1 METTPQNDTG
11 RIIKLL
17 LKHARDAFLDETRIN
32 TQWQPLNYTDKPK
45 LNEAI
50 REYEAFTNLIKQ
62 LGAELHFMPPGN
74 DIGMDS
80 IYVRDAV
87 VAAQNGIILC
97 RMGKEARRSEPAAQA
112 AYYREIG
119 IPILGK
125 IEAPGTLEGGDVAW
139 LDKRTVAVGRGYRTN
154 DAGIRQLREL
164 LGDSI
169 DALIEVPLPHFRGP
183 EDVFHLMSI
192 FSPIDRDLAVVYS
205 PLMPV
210 PFRETLLQRGY
221 RLVEVPESEYD
232 SMGCNVLAIAP
243 SECLML
249 EGNPQTRAALVA
261 AGCIVHEYQGNE
273 ISRKGC
279 GGPTCLTRPLLR
291 VDE

>member
-11 RIIKLL
+11 RIVKLL
-17 LKHARDAFLDETRIN
+17 LKHARDAFLDDSRIDS
-32 TQWQPLNYTDKPK
+32 QWQSLNYTERPD
-45 LNEAI
+45 LNKAI
-50 REYEAFTNLIKQ
+50 TEYAAFTAFLKNA
-62 LGAELHFMPPGN
+62 GAELHFMPPG
-74 DIGMDS
+74 DDTGLDS

-87 VAAQNGIILC
+87 VAAQSGIILC
-97 RMGKEARRSEPAAQA
+97 RMGKAVRRGEAAAQA
-112 AYYREIG
+112 AYYRKIG
-119 IPILGK
+119 IPILGT

-154 DAGIRQLREL
+154 DAGIRQLRAL

-169 DALIEVPLPHFRGP
+169 DELIEVALPHFRGP

-192 FSPIDRDLAVVYS
+192 FSPVDRDLAVVYS

-221 RLVEVPESEYD
+221 RLVEVPEAEYD
-232 SMGCNVLAIAP
+232 SMGCNVLAMAP

-249 EGNPQTRAALVA
+249 EGNPQTRDALLA
-261 AGCIVHEYQGNE
+261 AGCTVHEYQGNE

>member
-1 METTPQNDTG
+1 METTPQHDTG
-11 RIIKLL
+11 RIVKLL
-17 LKHARDAFLDETRIN
+17 LKHARDAFLDNSRIDS
-32 TQWQPLNYTDKPK
+32 QWQSLNYLSKPS
-45 LNEAI
+45 LNQAI
-50 REYEAFTNLIKQ
+50 REYEEFTKLLKDTNT
-62 LGAELHFMPPGN
+62 ELHFMPPGDN
-74 DIGMDS
+74 TGLDS

-87 VAAQNGIILC
+87 VAAQDGIILC
-97 RMGKEARRSEPAAQA
+97 RMGKEARRSEPEAQA

-119 IPILGK
+119 IPILGTIK
-125 IEAPGTLEGGDVAW
+125 APGTLEGGDVAW
-139 LDKRTVAVGRGYRTN
+139 LNKRTVAVGRGYRTN
-154 DAGIRQLREL
+154 DDGIRQLREL
-164 LGDSI
+164 LGNTI
-169 DALIEVPLPHFRGP
+169 DELIEVPLPHFRGP

-192 FSPIDRDLAVVYS
+192 FSPIDRALAVVYS

-221 RLVEVPESEYD
+221 RLVEVPETEYD

-249 EGNPQTRAALVA
+249 EGNPQTRDALLA
-261 AGCIVHEYQGNE
+261 AGCTVHEYQGNE

-291 VDE
+291 IDE